1 MQYELFYL
9 VGANKEGELDTVK
22 KEVSE
27 IVTLEG
33 GEFSEKQT
41 EEKRKL
47 SYEIKHQTHGI
58 YIAQRF
64 ELEDPT
70 QIQEINR
77 KLNLYTGILR
87 FLISKASELPELL
100 SKEERKAKSAS
111 TESQQKAFE
120 KTRSTGSGQ
129 EKETKKEAK
138 VEAPKAETKSE
149 EKIAEIAAEKKT
161 QDDDIDKKLEELLNI

>member
-1 MQYELFYL
+1 MQCEIFYL
-9 VGANKEGELDTVK
+9 VGANKESELETIK

-33 GEFSEKQT
+33 GVFSEKQT

-47 SYEIKHQTHGI
+47 SYEVKHQTHGI

-70 QIQEINR
+70 KIQEINR
-77 KLNLYTGILR
+77 KLNLYVGILR
-87 FLISKASELPELL
+87 FIISKADELPELL

-111 TESQQKAFE
+111 TESEQKAFE
-120 KTRSTGSGQ
+120 KKDVK
-129 EKETKKEAK
+129 EIKKETK
-138 VEAPKAETKSE
+138 VEAPKAEIKSE
-149 EKIAEIAAEKKT
+149 EKTAGIAAENKA

>member
-9 VGANKEGELDTVK
+9 VGANKEGELEAIK

-33 GEFSEKQT
+33 GVFKEKQT

-47 SYEIKHQTHGI
+47 SYEVKHQTHGI

-64 ELEDPT
+64 DLEDPT
-70 QIQEINR
+70 KVQEINR
-77 KLNLYTGILR
+77 KLNLYVNILR
-87 FLISKASELPELL
+87 FIISKADELPELL

-111 TESQQKAFE
+111 AESQQKAFE
-120 KTRSTGSGQ
+120 KKEVKEETQ
-129 EKETKKEAK
+129 EKKFEAPKKEAG
-138 VEAPKAETKSE
+138 AE
-149 EKIAEIAAEKKT
+149 EKNITAKEE
-161 QDDDIDKKLEELLNI
+161 DDIDKKLEELLNI

>member
-9 VGANKEGELDTVK
+9 VGSSKEGELETIK

-33 GEFSEKQT
+33 GVFLEKQT

-47 SYEIKHQTHGI
+47 SYEVKHESHGI

-64 ELEDPT
+64 EMEEPS

-77 KLNLYTGILR
+77 KLNLYTGVLR
-87 FLISKASELPELL
+87 FIISKADELPELL
-100 SKEERKAKSAS
+100 SKEERKAKSS
-111 TESQQKAFE
+111 SENQVKTINKKEIVPTKEVKVESQ
-120 KTRSTGSGQ
+120 
-129 EKETKKEAK
+129 KEITPTKEEVILESEAKKEAD
-138 VEAPKAETKSE
+138 E
-149 EKIAEIAAEKKT
+149 
-161 QDDDIDKKLEELLNI
+161 DIDKKLEELLNI

>member
-9 VGANKEGELDTVK
+9 VGANKEAELETIK
-22 KEVSE
+22 KEVAE

-33 GEFSEKQT
+33 GIFAEKQT

-47 SYEIKHQTHGI
+47 SYEVKHQTHGI

-64 ELEDPT
+64 ELEDST

-87 FLISKASELPELL
+87 FLISKADELPELL

-111 TESQQKAFE
+111 TETQQKAFE
-120 KTRSTGSGQ
+120 K
-129 EKETKKEAK
+129 KEVKEVKKE
-138 VEAPKAETKSE
+138 VKAETPKEEIKSE
-149 EKIAEIAAEKKT
+149 EKVAEIAAEKKAE
-161 QDDDIDKKLEELLNI
+161 DDDIDKKLEELLNI

>member
-9 VGANKEGELDTVK
+9 IGANKEGELETIK
-22 KEVSE
+22 KEVAE
-27 IVTLEG
+27 IVAQEG

-47 SYEIKHQTHGI
+47 SYEVKHQTHGI

-70 QIQEINR
+70 KIQEINR
-77 KLNLYTGILR
+77 KLNLYVNVLR

-111 TESQQKAFE
+111 TEIKQKSFE
-120 KTRSTGSGQ
+120 K
-129 EKETKKEAK
+129 KEIKEIKKE
-138 VEAPKAETKSE
+138 VKAEPARNASQSDAGG
-149 EKIAEIAAEKKT
+149 EKIAEITAEKKAEA
-161 QDDDIDKKLEELLNI
+161 DDIDKKLEELLNI

>member
-9 VGANKEGELDTVK
+9 VGANKEGELETIK

-33 GEFSEKQT
+33 GVFAEKQT

-47 SYEIKHQTHGI
+47 SYEVKHQTHGI

-87 FLISKASELPELL
+87 FLISKADELPELL

-111 TESQQKAFE
+111 TETQQKAFE
-120 KTRSTGSGQ
+120 K
-129 EKETKKEAK
+129 KEIKEVKKEVK
-138 VEAPKAETKSE
+138 TEAPKEEIKSE
-149 EKIAEIAAEKKT
+149 EKVAEIAAEKKAE
-161 QDDDIDKKLEELLNI
+161 DDDIDKKLEELLNI